1 MRQGKLVMVKDSH
14 EAATQPQNASEGE
27 CNDELEEM
35 VQLIQMKK
43 QLGGKL
49 AANLQDRLNELIGK
63 LS

>member
-1 MRQGKLVMVKDSH
+1 MRHGNLVRVIISF

-27 CNDELEEM
+27 CADELEEM